1 MSYSSFAYFYDRLQS
16 DVDYNAIAA
25 FIDKQ
30 VVRFGGRKGILLD
43 LACGTGSLCE
53 ELARLGYDVI
63 GTDASSEM
71 LSAAL
76 DKKYESGLE
85 IQYLSQSM
93 TELDMFGTVDVTV
106 CTLDSI
112 NHLDSKED
120 IQKAFDR
127 VSLFA
132 FPDGMFIFDVNTPY
146 KHKNVLA
153 DNTFVFELDGLYCVW
168 QNEYDD
174 TDGSVGITL
183 DFFEQR
189 DDGSYQ
195 RYTESFRE
203 IAPDRAKIC
212 SMLDDAGFEILDSFD
227 DYTENKDSETSSRIV
242 FVCRKVK

>member
-1 MSYSSFAYFYDRLQS
+1 MFYSSFAYFYDRLQS

-153 DNTFVFELDGLYCVW
+153 DNTFVYELDGLYCVW

-183 DFFEQR
+183 DFFEQG

-203 IAPDRAKIC
+203 IAPDRAEIC

>member
-203 IAPDRAKIC
+203 IAPDRAEIC